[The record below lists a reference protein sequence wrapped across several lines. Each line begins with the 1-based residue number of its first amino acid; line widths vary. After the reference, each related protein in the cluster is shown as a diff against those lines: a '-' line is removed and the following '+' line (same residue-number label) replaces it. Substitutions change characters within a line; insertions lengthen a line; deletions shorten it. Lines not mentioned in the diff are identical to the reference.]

1 VTADPRPSGYRF
13 SCPACPATLWVSDDF
28 RTDPH
33 LSEIVME
40 EWRTRHPGHPDPI
53 LDEDPPEQGDR

>member
-1 VTADPRPSGYRF
+1 
-13 SCPACPATLWVSDDF
+13 VSDDF